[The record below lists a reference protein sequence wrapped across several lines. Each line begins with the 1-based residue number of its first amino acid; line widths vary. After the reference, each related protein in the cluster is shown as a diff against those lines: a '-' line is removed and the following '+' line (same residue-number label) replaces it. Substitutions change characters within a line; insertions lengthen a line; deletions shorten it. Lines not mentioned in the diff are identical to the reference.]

1 MDNIYSNSISANVI
15 YAIGINAHSVGECIN
30 NSYIPGI
37 ELYTSEEYLFMTA
50 DNEVLITND

>member
-15 YAIGINAHSVGECIN
+15 YAIGINAHSVGERIN
-30 NSYIPGI
+30 NSYIPGV
-37 ELYTSEEYLFMTA
+37 ELYTSEEYLFITA